1 MLSNVLQL
9 TDEHDAIHAALRD
22 EPVFSPPPPRVEA
35 EAVDPN
41 LTLTLTLTLTRPT
54 RSSA

>member
-22 EPVFSPPPPRVEA
+22 EPVFNPPPPGLEA
-35 EAVDPN
+35 EAVE
-41 LTLTLTLTLTRPT
+41 
-54 RSSA
+54 AAQAAG